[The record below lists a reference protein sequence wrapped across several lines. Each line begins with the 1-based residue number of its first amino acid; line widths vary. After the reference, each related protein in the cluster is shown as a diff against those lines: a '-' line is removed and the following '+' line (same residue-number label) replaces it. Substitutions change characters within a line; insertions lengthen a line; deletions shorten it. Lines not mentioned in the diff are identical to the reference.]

1 MPTPPSNYDA
11 LMTAAKKLNKR
22 ERAALAAYEDSDLA
36 KHGELL
42 CLPKFPTHSTHI
54 NHTTTLLPTGQANT
68 FPAAWKTATE
78 TKVALAVAPLIKKE
92 TNNVVAAATA
102 ALATLAKS
110 TLASKPATQ
119 V

>member
-1 MPTPPSNYDA
+1 MAIENG
-11 LMTAAKKLNKR
+11 TAPA
-22 ERAALAAYEDSDLA
+22 EP
-36 KHGELL
+36 L
-42 CLPKFPTHSTHI
+42 CLPSSPSRPHTLHPHKPH
-54 NHTTTLLPTGQANT
+54 NHPHPSAHPTTLLPTGQANT

-92 TNNVVAAATA
+92 TNDVVAAATA